1 MLTSDSGDALLDPLP
16 ALPCKMEKPTSV
28 PIEIEP
34 GKTLNIKP
42 SCLHYRKN
50 GGFISCVTRKML
62 LHGNMRIWR
71 EGIHPDLCTYHI
83 YIRDDCKPVRQPQR
97 RMNPALIN
105 IVKDELQKLLNA
117 NFIFPI
123 SNNQWISPLVIVPKR
138 PPLFTLYHHLF
149 NFFPCQSKTSSF
161 QYTRPCVA

>member
-50 GGFISCVTRKML
+50 GGFMEVPQGERKEGTTRI
-62 LHGNMRIWR
+62 GW
-71 EGIHPDLCTYHI
+71 
-83 YIRDDCKPVRQPQR
+83 
-97 RMNPALIN
+97 
-105 IVKDELQKLLNA
+105 IVGTA
-117 NFIFPI
+117 
-123 SNNQWISPLVIVPKR
+123 
-138 PPLFTLYHHLF
+138 LFTE
-149 NFFPCQSKTSSF
+149 PSF
-161 QYTRPCVA
+161 SICNRRYSG